1 MKIGLDIMGGD
12 FAPKAAVLGAIE
24 AQKALSAD
32 QKLVLFGDKNQAL
45 PFISEAGLNPE
56 IFEFVHTTEMIGM
69 GEHGTKSVLQKPNSS
84 ISLGFQYLKEGKID
98 SFSSAGNTGAML
110 VGAIFSVK
118 PVPGVIRPAVAT
130 NVPKLKS
137 GFGIM
142 LDVGANADCKP
153 EVLAQ
158 FGMLGS
164 LYAEH
169 VYHISNP
176 KVGLMNLGEE
186 EEKGNVLTQS
196 TFPLLQKSDI
206 NFIGNIE
213 GRDLFNEKA
222 DVIVCDGFTGNVMLK
237 LAETFYILTLKKGF
251 KDEFF
256 DRFNYEQY
264 GGSPIL
270 GVNAPVLIGHGISNP
285 EAIKNMVLLSRTMIE
300 SHFVDKIKEAFK

>member
-32 QKLVLFGDKNQAL
+32 QKLVLFGDENQAL
-45 PFISEAGLNPE
+45 PFITEAGLDPE

-98 SFSSAGNTGAML
+98 SFASAGNTGAML

-158 FGMLGS
+158 FGLLGS

-169 VYHISNP
+169 VYNISNP

-213 GRDLFNEKA
+213 GRDLFNDKA